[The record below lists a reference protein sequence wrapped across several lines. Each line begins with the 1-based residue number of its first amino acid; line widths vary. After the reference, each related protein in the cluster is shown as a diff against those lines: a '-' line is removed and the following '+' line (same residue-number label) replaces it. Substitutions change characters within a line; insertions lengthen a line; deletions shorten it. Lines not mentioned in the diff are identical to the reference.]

1 MTYPEDITEIG
12 LEVQRHG
19 TMHLVSSTG
28 ITAIGF
34 IATIFYAHWVGPTVL
49 GAYFIFLS
57 SFNILGLFTDLGIG
71 TAVTQRICEGKDASE
86 YFSANLATRMVLYL
100 LVCIVA
106 IFMRDQFADLNVQG
120 LFWVLLVVLG
130 ISTLSSCL
138 SIAVAASNRLG
149 LLASVSLLNNIM
161 RIAIQ
166 VVMVFLG
173 FQVYGLI
180 GGLIAGLLVE
190 LAIQTKYID
199 YHIRKFEW
207 AHLKRIFAFSGW
219 AFLITTSTVL
229 FDNANLLIIAYF
241 LPVSEAGIF
250 GVCWTFSVFALF
262 VSTALC
268 NTLFVK
274 VSRWHAAGEVG
285 TVSSSLSRAITY
297 SLIFA
302 LPMLAGGMILGKQLL
317 YYMYGASFAA
327 GAVAL
332 IIIIAARIFQ
342 SVYQLYSVYL
352 MATDH
357 ARMAFYGLGTGITA
371 NLTLSV
377 ILVPMMGLTGAA
389 IASLA
394 NVLLCL
400 VIGRHF
406 LAKIIPVVIE
416 RSPVLHIITASA
428 IMTLALLVL
437 DLLPIPTSA
446 VTTALMV
453 FLGACLYFTVLLM
466 LDRPLRDDALRTLKI
481 RWIPE

>member
-19 TMHLVSSTG
+19 IMHLVSSAG

-34 IATIFYAHWVGPTVL
+34 IATIFYAHWVGPAIL
-49 GAYFIFLS
+49 GTYFIFLS

-71 TAVTQRICEGKDASE
+71 TAATQRICEGKDASE
-86 YFSANLATRMVLYL
+86 YFSANLVTRMGLYL
-100 LVCIVA
+100 LVCVIA
-106 IFMRDQFADLNVQG
+106 ILMRDRFADLNAHG
-120 LFWVLLVVLG
+120 LFWILLVVLG

-190 LAIQTKYID
+190 LAIQAKYID
-199 YHIRKFEW
+199 YHIRKFKW
-207 AHLKRIFAFSGW
+207 AHLKRIFSFSGW
-219 AFLITTSTVL
+219 AFLTTTSTVL

-262 VSTALC
+262 VSTALS

-274 VSRWHAAGEVG
+274 VSRWHAAGEAG
-285 TVSSSLSRAITY
+285 TVSASLSRATTY

-302 LPMLAGGMILGKQLL
+302 LPMLAGGMILGEQLL
-317 YYMYGASFAA
+317 YYVYGASFAA

-332 IIIIAARIFQ
+332 TIIIAARIFQ

-357 ARMAFYGLGTGITA
+357 VRMAFYGLGTGITA
-371 NLTLSV
+371 NLILSV
-377 ILVPMMGLTGAA
+377 ILVPVMGLTGAA

-394 NVLLCL
+394 NVLLCI

-406 LAKIIPVVIE
+406 LAKIVPVVIE
-416 RSPVLHIITASA
+416 RSPVLHIIAASA

-437 DLLPIPTSA
+437 DLLPIPTG
-446 VTTALMV
+446 VITTGLMV
-453 FLGACLYFTVLLM
+453 ILGASLYFTVLLM
-466 LDRPLRDDALRTLKI
+466 LDGPLRNDALRTLKI